1 MHLHLFDVHLKYELI
16 EILNQINEVFDIL
29 HSVKEF
35 MIVIMIMRF
44 LLCVIM

>member
-1 MHLHLFDVHLKYELI
+1 MHLHFFDVHLIYELI
-16 EILNQINEVFDIL
+16 AILNQINEVLDTLYSI
-29 HSVKEF
+29 KEI